1 MGKAPRRLLFFFVA
15 MSSSFI
21 NGALAGYAIAIP
33 VGVIAILI
41 LETGL
46 RYGFWHGFAAG
57 SGAATADLIYA
68 TIAATV
74 GVLIAQVL
82 EPIAPLL
89 KIASAAFLIALGL
102 RGLRK
107 IWRARQIQ
115 NAANTKALN
124 ATIGRTYLTLL
135 GLTILNPATIAYF
148 AALIL
153 GGTVGTTPTTQDKI
167 LFAMGAFLASWS
179 WQSLLAAIGALAHK
193 HLPPSFKF
201 WTSLVGNVIIMVLG
215 IRILF

>member
-1 MGKAPRRLLFFFVA
+1 
-15 MSSSFI
+15 
-21 NGALAGYAIAIP
+21 
-33 VGVIAILI
+33 
-41 LETGL
+41 
-46 RYGFWHGFAAG
+46 
-57 SGAATADLIYA
+57 
-68 TIAATV
+68 
-74 GVLIAQVL
+74 
-82 EPIAPLL
+82 L

-193 HLPPSFKF
+193 HLPPSFKL